1 MDQGTVFYIC
11 THGRFG
17 EEIVKSAEM
26 IYDRLDDVKVF
37 SLLPGMSPEEYNACI
52 EKELIKEERE
62 ILAIV
67 DLFGGTPCNTMA
79 ILSRNYHLK
88 IVSGLNLAMLIE
100 LYSQKDVR
108 SLEELVEIG
117 IRTVQE
123 SAKDVLKVLRREN

>member
-52 EKELIKEERE
+52 EKELIKDCLLYTSSKTSSASYSVT
-62 ILAIV
+62 ICLISS
-67 DLFGGTPCNTMA
+67 N
-79 ILSRNYHLK
+79 K
-88 IVSGLNLAMLIE
+88 IGLMQA
-100 LYSQKDVR
+100 V
-108 SLEELVEIG
+108 
-117 IRTVQE
+117 
-123 SAKDVLKVLRREN
+123 